1 LNSSILVK
9 KILGISIIFK
19 SISAKVFQFF
29 IKEMHTINISSDKIF
44 TTDGLTIYTF
54 SNVMLKKYNV
64 FTDSL
69 LVMLDILIIRDACML
84 SEAKTSLI

>member
-1 LNSSILVK
+1 
-9 KILGISIIFK
+9 
-19 SISAKVFQFF
+19 
-29 IKEMHTINISSDKIF
+29 MHTINISSDKIF

-69 LVMLDILIIRDACML
+69 LVMLDILIIRDVLIPPNPKLFFIITVLCKCDVLL
-84 SEAKTSLI
+84 SVVTKLGTLQAIFLFIVENM

>member
-19 SISAKVFQFF
+19 SISAKVFQFC
-29 IKEMHTINISSDKIF
+29 IKEMQTINISSDKIF

-54 SNVMLKKYNV
+54 SNIMLKKYNV